1 MTFLDFGFL
10 DVIDILVVAYLLYQ
24 FYIMIRGTAA
34 MNIFGIIVLMYF
46 IWMIVKLAN
55 MTLLS
60 TILGQVMGV
69 GIIALI
75 VVFQQELR
83 KFLLLMWNRYSNFSF
98 SLETF
103 FSYFIKEK
111 EKNSI
116 GINQI
121 ISACKNMQKTFTG
134 ALIVI
139 PLQSNLDLIIQT
151 GEKINA
157 DTNTQLLESIFFK
170 NSPLHDGAV
179 IIIEDKIIAARCVL
193 PISERIDLPKNLG
206 LRHKSAIG
214 ITESTDA
221 IAIIVSEERGHIS
234 FAEFGKVTINVAPE
248 KLAEILKK
256 KFETSPLVTTTN

>member
-1 MTFLDFGFL
+1 MTFLDFGIL
-10 DVIDILVVAYLLYQ
+10 DVIDILAVAYLLYQ
-24 FYIMIRGTAA
+24 FYMMIKGTAA
-34 MNIFGIIVLMYF
+34 MNIFGVIVLMYF
-46 IWMIVKLAN
+46 IWLIVKLAN

-83 KFLLLMWNRYSNFSF
+83 KFLLLMWQRYSNFNF
-98 SLETF
+98 SLETI
-103 FSYFIKEK
+103 FSSFIQSSEK
-111 EKNSI
+111 SDVCI
-116 GINQI
+116 IQI
-121 ISACKNMQKTFTG
+121 VNACKNMQKTNTG

-139 PLQSNLDLIIQT
+139 PNHSNLDLIMET

-179 IIIEDKIIAARCVL
+179 IILENKIMAARCVL
-193 PISERIDLPKNLG
+193 PVSERTDLPKNLG

-214 ITESTDA
+214 VTESTDA

-234 FAEFGKVTINVAPE
+234 FAEHGKVSINISPE
-248 KLAEILKK
+248 KLIETLKK
-256 KFETSPLVTTTN
+256 KFEKNENT